1 MLTKEEK
8 QIILERKSA
17 TSFYAPW
24 ADAALF
30 QAIVDNLAEP
40 FRDANIEKVL
50 GLEARG
56 FILGAPVAYL
66 LHAGFVVA
74 RKGGN
79 LYKGRRA
86 SENVLQEACID
97 YSGQKKI
104 LEIETHAH
112 GIQPGDRILIIDDW
126 FERGEQGQAAIR
138 LVERV
143 GGIVA
148 GIGIL
153 FDEMTAEKRKSF
165 QCYPFHA
172 LIRFLDTNLLDEQN
186 EA

>member
-8 QIILERKSA
+8 QLILERRYT

-24 ADAALF
+24 ADAELF
-30 QAIVDNLAEP
+30 QTIVENLAEP
-40 FRDANIEKVL
+40 FRDANIGKVL

-56 FILGAPVAYL
+56 FILGAPVAYFL
-66 LHAGFVVA
+66 RTGFVVA

-79 LYKGRRA
+79 LYKGLYT
-86 SENVLQEACID
+86 SEQVLQESCID
-97 YSGQKKI
+97 YSGQNKI
-104 LEIETHAH
+104 LEIETHTY

-126 FERGEQGQAAIR
+126 FERGEQGQAAVR
-138 LVERV
+138 LVERA

-153 FDEMTAEKRKSF
+153 FDEMAAEKRKSF
-165 QCYPFHA
+165 QNYHLHA
-172 LIRFLDTNLLDEQN
+172 LIQVS